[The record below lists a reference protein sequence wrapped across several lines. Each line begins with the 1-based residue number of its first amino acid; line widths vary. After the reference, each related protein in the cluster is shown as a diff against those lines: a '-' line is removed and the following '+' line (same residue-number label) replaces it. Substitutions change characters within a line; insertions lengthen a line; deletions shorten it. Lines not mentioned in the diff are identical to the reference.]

1 MYKKRHFFCIE
12 IDPSILLYVNV
23 KRAISDGNRDIV
35 EDLSKRV
42 VKVAIWKP
50 QCSNL
55 HIRPPCCRVNKY
67 VTAPAV
73 SEPLVCSKSILHL
86 NLVKIGWACL
96 NAAPVF

>member
-12 IDPSILLYVNV
+12 IDPSILLDVNV
-23 KRAISDGNRDIV
+23 KRAIRDGNRDIV
-35 EDLSKRV
+35 EYLSKRV

-50 QCSNL
+50 QRANL

-67 VTAPAV
+67 ITAPAV
-73 SEPLVCSKSILHL
+73 SEPFICGKRILHL
-86 NLVKIGWACL
+86 NLVKIGWAYL